1 MQTRSTFK
9 THTGHRAPHKSYL
22 KFVYVLYLA
31 VKRKYLNQYPEM
43 PWIPFSAI
51 SKLNS
56 LIKSDWKVL
65 EIGAGMSTLWLSNR
79 AEKVISIEADLDWYN
94 KLATIISNK
103 KIKNVDLQ
111 YKWVA
116 EEMADFS
123 NFPDNYFDLIYIDG
137 GPREWCCNSAKAK
150 IKNGGYI
157 YLDNSDNQSL
167 SENGADVLRA
177 FVNNDQSKI
186 DLFVD
191 FVPGNIMVNEGLL
204 VCV

>member
-1 MQTRSTFK
+1 MQTRSTFT
-9 THTGHRAPHKSYL
+9 THTGRKAPYFSYL
-22 KFVYVLYLA
+22 NFIYVLYLA
-31 VKRKYLNQYPEM
+31 TKRKYLNQYPEM

-51 SKLNS
+51 SKLNTI
-56 LIKSDWKVL
+56 IKSDWKVL

-94 KLATIISNK
+94 KLSTIISDR
-103 KIKNVDLQ
+103 KISNIDLQ
-111 YKWVA
+111 YKWIG
-116 EEMADFS
+116 EDMADFS

-150 IKNGGYI
+150 IKKGGYI

-177 FVNNDQSKI
+177 FVNNDQNKI

>member
-9 THTGHRAPHKSYL
+9 THTGSRAPYRSYL

-94 KLATIISNK
+94 NLATIISNK
-103 KIKNVDLQ
+103 KIRNIDLQ

-177 FVNNDQSKI
+177 FVNNDQNKI
-186 DLFVD
+186 DLFID

-204 VCV
+204 VCM